1 VGPAAGSYAVVP
13 SLREAGRTLASPGTC
28 RDLSC
33 EYSVRRKRSRDHEG
47 KRAGHPGWS
56 YRLDRADAPAEI
68 PRSWLARLNLITHGI
83 MISIVSL
90 MLARIWSSSK
100 IGPTPLHKSVIPMI
114 PRSANGANSG
124 VLGCQEGH
132 GCQLVSAGFK
142 NRVSSIGI
150 APLLCPT
157 KRSMLFLLSYFRVI
171 TTVLLAIIPGVRPS
185 TALKISYTRMN
196 SFTVSIRDAVPHSNA
211 HWPHSNVP
219 LSKGT

>member
-1 VGPAAGSYAVVP
+1 
-13 SLREAGRTLASPGTC
+13 
-28 RDLSC
+28 
-33 EYSVRRKRSRDHEG
+33 
-47 KRAGHPGWS
+47 
-56 YRLDRADAPAEI
+56 
-68 PRSWLARLNLITHGI
+68 

-171 TTVLLAIIPGVRPS
+171 TTVLLAIIPGVPPS
-185 TALKISYTRMN
+185 TALKFSYTRMN
-196 SFTVSIRDAVPHSNA
+196 LFTVSIRDAVPHSN
-211 HWPHSNVP
+211 VP
-219 LSKGT
+219 LSKGTLLSCPFRSETRKYHCARSSSRMELDWVLHVGFSLCFYRVHH